1 MLTRCPECETTFRLG
16 AQDLR
21 RAGGKVRCGECE
33 SVFNALA
40 YLEEEAEQ
48 LSPAYNMSQAEP
60 SDDKQSV
67 PGDDYASAAEDTLY
81 DDNYDGQLEDE
92 HDPENNYTSAE
103 AVSDADID
111 NESVDDGGIL
121 VTDQDDNESST
132 VFEFDSAAEEP
143 TFADE
148 PGSDP
153 DLSFDTEQERWPTY
167 SEPVNDDLVDDD
179 DDDVV
184 SFVTTG
190 DNSIDYPEVNDAV
203 SAAIGAS
210 LVTDDGDQDH
220 DIADD
225 GDNPSD
231 EPVSA
236 FDDELDI
243 SGADRTVEFSISDD
257 DDDDAAAEII
267 TLSDDDDVDATTT
280 SDDQASTQYGDA
292 ANDDDEFDD
301 TIWERIPGVGSGD
314 PASDDSLFARPG
326 FRQPA
331 SNADAYGQLGHDEPP
346 QEAGISDDATDAAS
360 PDNED
365 TDLDRDEAE
374 SKTDVGMD
382 TLEFDAPAD
391 TWSNI
396 FSRASQTGNA
406 PGSAGDTQPVP
417 VITDEKVAP
426 EEEELSAWSRELN
439 ESAEPVPQGINE
451 NSDEDEVA
459 VSDERA
465 DWVSEIDANDT
476 GEESADDNVQ
486 TEWVIEVDDDA
497 PLVAATEKDDW
508 VTEQNRAN
516 ASAETG
522 QDDSAAEYYDDASL
536 AAEAATEDTDS
547 PSDTRDDLSGPDD
560 ARIIFEEAEEDAAS
574 LTAAF
579 STGEYNEEEYD
590 VQHIILS
597 DESEPDSAG
606 LTQAFASGTEEAP
619 PPWQPEGQENAP
631 AKTSRAPLWLVAGIL
646 VVATLV
652 LQLIHYNR
660 DSLAGNDSWGE
671 SVRSIYSGLGMEL
684 FPNWSLDDYEIRG
697 SEAIAGESGPDIMDI
712 RAQIAAVGRKPTGLP
727 HIRIVLRDRWS
738 NPVAAKTLGPDE
750 YADIESLP
758 ASALLNPNETLAAHV
773 SIVDPGSGAQGFEL
787 ELCLPRRHT
796 GLECTGRPFE

>member
-1 MLTRCPECETTFRLG
+1 MINKAP
-16 AQDLR
+16 
-21 RAGGKVRCGECE
+21 
-33 SVFNALA
+33 LA
-40 YLEEEAEQ
+40 MT
-48 LSPAYNMSQAEP
+48 MSN
-60 SDDKQSV
+60 
-67 PGDDYASAAEDTLY
+67 AAEDTLY
-81 DDNYDGQLEDE
+81 DDNYDGQLDDE

-103 AVSDADID
+103 PVSDADID

-210 LVTDDGDQDH
+210 LVTDDGYQDD

-243 SGADRTVEFSISDD
+243 SAADRTVEFSISDD
-257 DDDDAAAEII
+257 DDAAPEIVTPI
-267 TLSDDDDVDATTT
+267 DDDDATTN
-280 SDDQASTQYGDA
+280 SDDQTSPQYGDA

-326 FRQPA
+326 FRQPE
-331 SNADAYGQLGHDEPP
+331 SNADAYGQLGHDESP
-346 QEAGISDDATDAAS
+346 QEAGISGDATDAAI

-365 TDLDRDEAE
+365 TDVDSDEAE

-396 FSRASQTGNA
+396 FSRGTPHHCVNA

-417 VITDEKVAP
+417 VLTDEQA
-426 EEEELSAWSRELN
+426 
-439 ESAEPVPQGINE
+439 
-451 NSDEDEVA
+451 
-459 VSDERA
+459 
-465 DWVSEIDANDT
+465 
-476 GEESADDNVQ
+476 
-486 TEWVIEVDDDA
+486 A
-497 PLVAATEKDDW
+497 PLK
-508 VTEQNRAN
+508 
-516 ASAETG
+516 
-522 QDDSAAEYYDDASL
+522 
-536 AAEAATEDTDS
+536 
-547 PSDTRDDLSGPDD
+547 
-560 ARIIFEEAEEDAAS
+560 
-574 LTAAF
+574 
-579 STGEYNEEEYD
+579 
-590 VQHIILS
+590 
-597 DESEPDSAG
+597 
-606 LTQAFASGTEEAP
+606 
-619 PPWQPEGQENAP
+619 
-631 AKTSRAPLWLVAGIL
+631 
-646 VVATLV
+646 
-652 LQLIHYNR
+652 
-660 DSLAGNDSWGE
+660 
-671 SVRSIYSGLGMEL
+671 
-684 FPNWSLDDYEIRG
+684 
-697 SEAIAGESGPDIMDI
+697 
-712 RAQIAAVGRKPTGLP
+712 RK
-727 HIRIVLRDRWS
+727 S
-738 NPVAAKTLGPDE
+738 
-750 YADIESLP
+750 
-758 ASALLNPNETLAAHV
+758 
-773 SIVDPGSGAQGFEL
+773 
-787 ELCLPRRHT
+787 
-796 GLECTGRPFE
+796 